1 MKKLLIVCSLV
12 AALSC
17 FMAVNAVAI
26 PINGAISFSGTSVQ
40 DNVSLLVATAFTA
53 FSEVVVSA
61 TGGTGDYAEVHAD
74 QPVTF
79 TPFSFKLFSP
89 ITPLWT
95 FGLAGKI
102 YSFDATGLTVSPG
115 TTQNTITMHGP
126 GIAHITG
133 FTDTPGNWY
142 FSANGAGGTASFSA
156 STDVAAVPE
165 PGTMLLLGMGLV
177 GIGTL
182 GRRKL
187 KK

>member
-1 MKKLLIVCSLV
+1 MKKFLVVCSLV

-17 FMAVNAVAI
+17 FMAVNAVAL
-26 PINGAISFSGTSVQ
+26 PINGAISFSGTSIQ
-40 DNVSLLVATAFTA
+40 SDTSLLVATAFTD
-53 FSEVVVSA
+53 FGTVVVSE
-61 TGGTGDYAEVHAD
+61 TGGTGDYSAVDAG
-74 QPVTF
+74 QAVTF
-79 TPFSFKLFSP
+79 TPFTFRPFSP
-89 ITPLWT
+89 VMPLWS
-95 FGLAGKI
+95 FDFAGKT
-102 YSFDATGLTVSPG
+102 YSFDATGLTISPG
-115 TTQNTITMHGP
+115 TTLNTITMHGP
-126 GIAHITG
+126 GIAHISG
-133 FTDTPGNWY
+133 LTDTPGNWY